1 MPFDMTLVQR
11 GARLRRSPFFEAT
24 QRHGAN
30 AYTVY
35 NHMLF
40 PICFADLEE
49 EYWHL
54 LNHVA
59 LWDVSV
65 ERQVE
70 ITGRDAFTFTNML
83 TPRDLARC
91 AVGQGKYVVI
101 TAEDGG
107 IINDP
112 VLLRLGENHF
122 WLALADSDVL
132 LWARGVALNAGLR
145 VEITEPDV
153 SPLQVQGPRAKDVVR
168 ALFGERVARLRYYHF
183 FETAL
188 DGIPVVVTRTGWTG
202 EVGYEIY
209 LRDGSRGD
217 ELWERIMEAGRPH
230 NIRPTGPSD
239 IRRVE
244 AGILNWGADMTLEN
258 NVYEVGLD
266 YLVDED
272 KRTNYIGRNALKRI
286 KAEGVKRKLVGIEI
300 EGERI
305 EMNATKWRA
314 KVGGDTVGRV
324 TSVIYSPRLKK
335 NIGYATVPV
344 AYAAPGTGLRV
355 KMSGIGERRW
365 SRSRSWI
372 RKRKSRRAEA
382 APILCRVRPGR
393 TGCTGAR
400 DDSAHATEER
410 AAAASAILAAAAGAS
425 QWSK

>member
-1 MPFDMTLVQR
+1 MFDMNLVQR

-24 QRHGAN
+24 QRYGAR

-54 LNHVA
+54 VNHVT

-70 ITGRDAFTFTNML
+70 ITGPDAFRFTNLL
-83 TPRDLARC
+83 TPRDLSKC

-132 LWARGVALNAGLR
+132 LWARGVALNAGLK
-145 VEITEPDV
+145 VELREPDV
-153 SPLQVQGPRAKDVVR
+153 SPLQIQGPKAKAVVG
-168 ALFGERVARLRYYHF
+168 ALFGDAALALRYYHF
-183 FETAL
+183 LETTL
-188 DGIPVVVTRTGWTG
+188 DGIPVVVTRTGWSG
-202 EVGYEIY
+202 EVGFEVY
-209 LRDGSRGD
+209 LRDGSRGV
-217 ELWERIMEAGRPH
+217 ELWERIMDAGKPH
-230 NIRPTGPSD
+230 QLRPTGPSD

-266 YLVDED
+266 YLVDPGKTTD
-272 KRTNYIGRNALKRI
+272 YIGRDALARMR
-286 KAEGVKRKLVGIEI
+286 AAGVARRLAGIEI
-300 EGERI
+300 AGEPI
-305 EMNATKWRA
+305 AFNATHWPA
-314 KVGGDTVGRV
+314 AAGGQVIGRV
-324 TSVIYSPRLKK
+324 TSAIWSPRLKK
-335 NIGYATVPV
+335 NIGYAMLPASHAALHTELTV
-344 AYAAPGTGLRV
+344 AIPGA
-355 KMSGIGERRW
+355 GERKAKVVPRPFLDPGKD
-365 SRSRSWI
+365 I
-372 RKRKSRRAEA
+372 PKS
-382 APILCRVRPGR
+382 
-393 TGCTGAR
+393 
-400 DDSAHATEER
+400 
-410 AAAASAILAAAAGAS
+410 
-425 QWSK
+425 